1 MPVSTKAKIDDEH
14 NSDAAIGARL
24 ALIRIGFG
32 MTQAS
37 FASSIGVSQRSYFHY
52 EKGTRSLSTEMLR
65 RLRAVHGLNLMWVM
79 FGEGLPRDGEDS
91 EALSAFVEELSAHLS
106 STKTELPSRGYS
118 KIVSRWFKALRGG
131 QRVEMRDVEHWVD
144 LLRE

>member
-1 MPVSTKAKIDDEH
+1 MANPENALTGKDLST
-14 NSDAAIGARL
+14 DAAIGERL

-52 EKGTRSLSTEMLR
+52 EKGTRSLSTETLR
-65 RLRAVHGLNLMWVM
+65 RLRAVHNLNLMWILY
-79 FGEGLPRDGEDS
+79 GEGLPRDGEDA
-91 EALSAFVEELSAHLS
+91 EALSAFVEELSDHLFS
-106 STKTELPSRGYS
+106 INTDLPSRGYR
-118 KIVSRWFKALRGG
+118 KIVSRWLSALKGG
-131 QRVEMRDVEHWVD
+131 QRIEMQDVKHWVD